1 MHKFGKFRNPD
12 FAMIQYKHKRGSI
25 ILVISLLLFI
35 IVSGA
40 LLIRRTW
47 VTNVKL
53 ISERA
58 LKTALTTEIA
68 LDEETI
74 LELHGVIG
82 DTATAAYK
90 TIKKHLIE
98 IRAVQS
104 EIRFI
109 YLYTQRDGKI
119 YFQADSEPVDSKD
132 YSFPGQEYLE
142 VHDEDKQPF
151 SDKQPIITKPS
162 TDQWGTWVSVLVP
175 VMNMYTGEIVSVLGM
190 DYPADKWNTE
200 ALIKTKQ
207 TGIISF
213 LSLVMSILLMVLID
227 KNRRL
232 KYEKFQSDITKE
244 EFARSEARYRG
255 LITNL
260 DSGVIVLGTDTSIC
274 LNNPRAAEILGF
286 REEQLKGMLATD
298 PQWKFLSEN
307 SETIP
312 VEYSPINLIIRY
324 RKPLKNYILGFIR
337 PVTKDI
343 VWLMVNGIPV
353 FDNEGKL
360 SEIVISFLDITE
372 RREAEEALKKSET
385 NVRIITDSAQDAVIF
400 MDAEGLVSYWN
411 PAATRIFGYTHDE
424 AMGQSLHMLIAPL
437 RYHEV
442 HNISFSVFK
451 KTGEGPVI
459 GKTIDLDAR
468 RKDGTELPVQIS
480 ISATKID
487 GEWNSVGIIRD
498 ITNRKVAERKLK
510 DYTDQIE
517 IQNMELQTALTN
529 AETAKKI
536 ADEMTDK
543 AEVANKSKSLF
554 LANMS
559 HEIRTPLN
567 AIIGFSRLIDR
578 DPIITGS
585 QKIYLRSIISAGEHL
600 LTLINDILEL
610 SKLEAGRVVLN
621 PVNVDLYTLFPE
633 IQSIFTE
640 QAKSKHLQFLF
651 ETSGIIERYVLVD
664 EKKLRQI
671 FINLIGN
678 AIKFTD
684 EGGVA
689 VRVRVDKTD
698 ENSHIL
704 SAEIEDSGQGIPENE
719 IDNLFKH
726 FVQTSSGMKS
736 GSGTGLGLILSREF
750 ARMMGGDITVSS
762 QEGAGSVFRFNVKVN
777 NGESAKVEP
786 DNNKRIISI
795 DKGEKEIR
803 ILVVDDKKQ
812 NLMVAVNFLKLVG
825 FTTNEAVNGEDAIR
839 KFDHW
844 CPDLIL
850 MDMRMPVMDG
860 YEATKRIKSTERGKK
875 TPVIALTASAF
886 EEEKSVINSLDIQG
900 YLRKPFKENDLFHVI
915 GKALGLKYNYENE
928 VQLPEDNKV
937 DEEVLKSIENIPV
950 GLASEMSNAVSVA
963 DLDKLIS
970 LIKLIDPENS
980 KLAKYLMTLAT
991 RYDYLYLQQILIK
1004 KK

>member
-1 MHKFGKFRNPD
+1 MR
-12 FAMIQYKHKRGSI
+12 
-25 ILVISLLLFI
+25 LVSD
-35 IVSGA
+35 
-40 LLIRRTW
+40 
-47 VTNVKL
+47 
-53 ISERA
+53 RA

-68 LDEETI
+68 LNEETI
-74 LELHGVIG
+74 LELHGVIE
-82 DTATAAYK
+82 DTATASYK
-90 TIKKHLIE
+90 TIKKHLTE

-132 YSFPGQEYLE
+132 YSYPGQEYME
-142 VHDEDKQPF
+142 ATDEDKRPF

-175 VMNMYTGEIVSVLGM
+175 VMNIHTGEIVSVIGM
-190 DYPADKWNTE
+190 DYPAENWKTE
-200 ALIKTKQ
+200 ARVKTKQ

-232 KYEKFQSDITKE
+232 KYEKLQSDVTKE

-260 DSGVIVLGTDTSIC
+260 DSGVIVLETDTSIC

-286 REEQLKGMLATD
+286 REEELTGMLAND
-298 PQWKFLSEN
+298 PQWKFITEN
-307 SETIP
+307 SDIVP
-312 VEYSPINLIIRY
+312 VEDSPVNLIIRLL
-324 RKPLKNYILGFIR
+324 KPVKNYILGFVR

-353 FDNEGKL
+353 FDNKGEL
-360 SEIVISFLDITE
+360 SEIIISFLDITE

-411 PAATRIFGYTHDE
+411 PAATRIFGYTQDE
-424 AMGQSLHMLIAPL
+424 VIGQNLHMLIAPL

-442 HNISFSVFK
+442 HNISFSIFK
-451 KTGEGPVI
+451 KTGEGPAV

-468 RKDGTELPVQIS
+468 RKDGMEIPVQIS

-498 ITNRKVAERKLK
+498 ITNRKIAERKLK

-517 IQNMELQTALTN
+517 LKNIELQTALIN
-529 AETAKKI
+529 AEIAKKR
-536 ADEMTDK
+536 ADVMTDK

-567 AIIGFSRLIDR
+567 AIIGFSRLINR
-578 DPIITGS
+578 DPLMTGS
-585 QKIYLRSIISAGEHL
+585 QKIYLGSIISAGEHL
-600 LTLINDILEL
+600 LNLINDILEL

-621 PVNVDLYTLFPE
+621 PVNVDLYTLFSD

-689 VRVRVDKTD
+689 VRVRIDKKD
-698 ENSHIL
+698 ENSNIL
-704 SAEIEDSGQGIPENE
+704 SAEIEDSGQGISENE
-719 IDNLFKH
+719 ISNLFKH

-750 ARMMGGDITVSS
+750 AVMMGGDITVSS
-762 QEGAGSVFRFNVKVN
+762 QEGAGSVFHFNVIVN
-777 NGESAKVEP
+777 NGEGEKVEP
-786 DNNKRIISI
+786 DNKKRVISI

-812 NLMVAVNFLKLVG
+812 NLMVAVNFLQLVG
-825 FTTNEAVNGEDAIR
+825 FTTNEAINGEDAIR
-839 KFDHW
+839 KFDDW
-844 CPDLIL
+844 FPDLIL

-860 YEATKRIKSTERGKK
+860 YEATKRIKSTERGKL

-886 EEEKSVINSLDIQG
+886 EEEKYVINSLDIQG

-915 GKALGLKYNYENE
+915 GKALGLKYNYESE
-928 VQLPEDNKV
+928 VQQVADNTV
-937 DEEVLKSIENIPV
+937 DDEILESIENIPV
-950 GLASEMSNAVSVA
+950 ALASEMSNAVSVA

-980 KLAKYLMTLAT
+980 KLANYLMSLAS
-991 RYDYLYLQQILIK
+991 RYDYFYLQQILIK